1 MGGSLYYI
9 NYTLICILH
18 EGTQLRMGPH
28 LERDMSNIITTYIKM
43 VEKWS
48 YLLSTYVRI
57 SFLLW
62 LFWHSIHV
70 SILSFGLVLL
80 LLKMLTLKNDFHK
93 MSTYLPTCLKTQIT
107 WYNTPCYCSR
117 HCKKCLARFPNN
129 RKNWKNVDSRQFEP
143 SRQFYII
150 KIKTKWARQNF
161 AVSAPI

>member
-57 SFLLW
+57 SFFIMTILTFHACFRFE
-62 LFWHSIHV
+62 FWI
-70 SILSFGLVLL
+70 GPLVVE
-80 LLKMLTLKNDFHK
+80 NADF
-93 MSTYLPTCLKTQIT
+93 
-107 WYNTPCYCSR
+107 
-117 HCKKCLARFPNN
+117 
-129 RKNWKNVDSRQFEP
+129 EE
-143 SRQFYII
+143 
-150 KIKTKWARQNF
+150 
-161 AVSAPI
+161 

>member
-1 MGGSLYYI
+1 MDPSTI

-62 LFWHSIHV
+62 LFWHSMHV
-70 SILSFGLVLL
+70 SFLSFGLVLL

-129 RKNWKNVDSRQFEP
+129 RKNS
-143 SRQFYII
+143 
-150 KIKTKWARQNF
+150 KTSISGNLSLQGK
-161 AVSAPI
+161 SI